1 MTLLSIIITL
11 GIERF
16 YRVLDDYRNLDWFA
30 RWSNWVAEHRSINS
44 SRTSVIVTLLTLLLP
59 LLLVH
64 QLATWMADGGWL
76 PELLF
81 NMLILVLSLGPKD
94 LRTQVETVI
103 ESWTQDDVEGGILHA
118 EGLLEGELPEE
129 KRGVIRKL
137 TEAVLTEA
145 NPRIFTVLFWFILFG
160 PAAALLVR
168 LSLTLMELQKSEDDD
183 FAGSPTSLLIQIN
196 HFLAWPAAHLVA
208 ISYAVVGDFSSAM
221 KRIIEHGG
229 DWQRNRVVM
238 LYAGLGAIRLDPLQE
253 DQAELSVEEEGQESA
268 ELQEVW
274 DALEMVRRAEFAW
287 IALLALLILT
297 GAIHT

>member
-1 MTLLSIIITL
+1 
-11 GIERF
+11 
-16 YRVLDDYRNLDWFA
+16 
-30 RWSNWVAEHRSINS
+30 
-44 SRTSVIVTLLTLLLP
+44 
-59 LLLVH
+59 
-64 QLATWMADGGWL
+64 
-76 PELLF
+76 
-81 NMLILVLSLGPKD
+81 
-94 LRTQVETVI
+94 
-103 ESWTQDDVEGGILHA
+103 
-118 EGLLEGELPEE
+118 LPEE